1 MKKYKDLCDYD
12 FSDYA
17 EEITGDALFKIN
29 GGAEVENS
37 DKGVA
42 GAKPGDTITRKNGDV
57 IVLKQADIDY
67 ANAQL
72 GNNVNDGTGNASGN
86 SGTGNNSNSESNNT
100 SNSRST
106 NNSSSGANNTR
117 ISNTSTSES
126 TPEVSEDIKQN
137 SDAYANYM
145 SMQGRAK
152 DEGEPDRYKGYN
164 VLGNGKIKATVI
176 KEGNWIKQTIN
187 GIDEYSYRFVV
198 ESADYI
204 IPDGFVLDGY
214 VFHKNG
220 TLSGPDGKK
229 INQIKP
235 IQTEKYDIFV
245 SRESLAVDPD
255 TLHNNYFGTSYTGP
269 NNPKTFAGEETYDYI
284 PRNQSEFASIVHDK
298 AYSKKGA
305 AGVKGALTNTDV
317 IGADFKL
324 AGSNF
329 RNFLINP
336 DIVDETRSLLTG
348 VCFTLI
354 GSVKSVI
361 WAFKPENQP
370 NYGVPMTVEER
381 YHAHH

>member
-37 DKGVA
+37 HESVA

-72 GNNVNDGTGNASGN
+72 GNNGNDGTGNASGN
-86 SGTGNNSNSESNNT
+86 SGIGNNSNSGSNNT

-106 NNSSSGANNTR
+106 NNSSSGANNTE

-126 TPEVSEDIKQN
+126 TPEVSERIKQN

-145 SMQGRAK
+145 SLQGRAK

-164 VLGNGKIKATVI
+164 VLPSSL
-176 KEGNWIKQTIN
+176 EGNWIKQTIN

-269 NNPKTFAGEETYDYI
+269 INPKTFAGEETYDYI